1 MARKGLVFAMEEE
14 IVGSVDESVLE
25 TTAEV
30 SEGSMEVSDAANE
43 TEQLITAVEEAV
55 EDASTV
61 ERIQEVAEASVEE
74 GEGLSEQA
82 AEITEVA
89 IESIHARL
97 GISKRVMPSMESFG
111 SSNSRVAATRIAVE
125 GFKETVVRIWKA
137 IVDGVKSII
146 QKIKDFFM
154 KFFDNS
160 AKVKKL
166 AESLKTKVN
175 EIKAKKA
182 STTDIKEPGIAEVF
196 NDSKTGQFQLIKI
209 LENQKI
215 LTVGS
220 TSVVDALSSSVG
232 LIEGLIKKD
241 VKEDDVLSLSKTMEK
256 LLDNIKKSFAG
267 TTSNTRQ
274 EGDLIVDEVDFGPLI
289 NGNIISTELKINKAA
304 DEFVSFSYT
313 FSPATGDK
321 NKKPAKESLPVLS
334 AKEQEDV
341 CSAVIQ
347 LMDETEKF
355 KKNKDHVIN
364 IGTKVIKTVDAV
376 LKLVDAVADT
386 NKDNANIKKIIS
398 NARGALVACMN
409 VSGRIFTMTPAYNV
423 KAGNAALKY
432 VAKSQA
438 EYK

>member
-14 IVGSVDESVLE
+14 VIGTGEDVLE
-25 TTAEV
+25 STAEV
-30 SEGSMEVSDAANE
+30 SEGSMELSDAANE

-55 EDASTV
+55 EDVSTV

-111 SSNSRVAATRIAVE
+111 STNSRIAATRIAIE

-137 IVDGVKSII
+137 IIDGVKSII

-166 AESLKTKVN
+166 AESLKAKVN
-175 EIKAKKA
+175 EIKSKKA
-182 STTDIKEPGIAEVF
+182 GTSDIKEPNIAEIF
-196 NDSKTGQFQLIKI
+196 NDSKTGQFQLTKI
-209 LENQKI
+209 LENQTI

-220 TSVVDALSSSVG
+220 TVVVDSLSSSVG
-232 LIEGLIKKD
+232 VIEGLIKKD
-241 VKEDDVLSLSKTMEK
+241 VKEEDVTSLAKTMEK

-274 EGDLIVDEVDFGPLI
+274 EGDLSVMEVDFGPLI
-289 NGNIISTELKINKAA
+289 NGNIISSELKTNKNS
-304 DEFVSFSYT
+304 DEFVSFNYT

-334 AKEQEDV
+334 TNEQEDV
-341 CSAVIQ
+341 CSAVIR
-347 LMDETEKF
+347 LMDETDKF

-364 IGTKVIKTVDAV
+364 IGAKVIKTVDSV
-376 LKLVDAVADT
+376 LNLVDAVADT
-386 NKDNANIKKIIS
+386 NQNNANIKKIIS

-423 KAGNAALKY
+423 RAGNAALKY